1 MLFSSVEFLFVFLPF
16 TVAVYFLCPKKLKNV
31 WLLAASLLFYG
42 FGEPV
47 YLFLM
52 LLTIA
57 VDYTLGLLIER
68 SKRRKRLLLVLGIIF
83 NISLLAF
90 FKYFDMLIG
99 VLGASPLG
107 LALPIGISFYIFQA
121 TSYIIDVYRKEV
133 SASHSLINFGTYV
146 SLFPQLIAGPIV
158 KYRDIDKE
166 LTKREH
172 RLSDISKGIS
182 LFCVGLAKKALL
194 ANPAGEL
201 YEDLIFSRTD
211 PASLWLGLV
220 LFAFQIYYDFSGY
233 SDMAVGLGGIFGF
246 SFPRNFNYPY
256 VSKSITEFWR
266 RWHMTLSS
274 WFREY
279 VYIPLGGNRH
289 GKTRTFINL
298 FAVWSLTG
306 LWHGASWNFLIWGIY
321 FFILLVIE
329 KSFLLKRLEK
339 VPKAVGHIYALF
351 FILLGWLIFS
361 ADGGA
366 GEFILLSKNL
376 FGFGGSAFFGSPFA
390 YDLLRNLPFLVLM
403 TLGATPLPKRIAE
416 RFSMK
421 TPRVFSAA
429 RNILCLASI
438 ILSTAYIVSAD
449 YNPFLY
455 FRF

>member
-68 SKRRKRLLLVLGIIF
+68 SKRRKRLLLVLGIIS

-172 RLSDISKGIS
+172 RLSDISMGIS

-339 VPKAVGHIYALF
+339 APKAVGHIYALF

-361 ADGGA
+361 ADRGA

-376 FGFGGSAFFGSPFA
+376 FGFGGSAFFGSSFA
-390 YDLLRNLPFLVLM
+390 YDLLRNFPFLILM
-403 TLGATPLPKRIAE
+403 TLGATPLPKRTAE
-416 RFSMK
+416 RFSTK
-421 TPRVFSAA
+421 TPRVFSAV

>member
-1 MLFSSVEFLFVFLPF
+1 MLFSSVEFLFIFLPI
-16 TVAVYFLCPKKLKNV
+16 TVAIYFLCPLKLRNL
-31 WLLAASLLFYG
+31 WLFAASLLFYG
-42 FGEPV
+42 FGEPI

-52 LLTIA
+52 LLTITA
-57 VDYTLGLLIER
+57 DYFFGLLIE
-68 SKRRKRLLLVLGIIF
+68 KTKARKSLWLTLGIIF

-99 VLGASPLG
+99 ILGLSPLG
-107 LALPIGISFYIFQA
+107 ITLPIGISFYIFQA

-133 SASHSLINFGTYV
+133 EASRSFVNFGTYV

-166 LTKREH
+166 LTKRAH
-172 RLSDISKGIS
+172 RVSDVAKGIS
-182 LFCVGLAKKALL
+182 VFCVGLAKKALL

-201 YEDLIFSRTD
+201 YESIIDSKTD
-211 PASLWLGLV
+211 PASLWLGLI

-233 SDMAVGLGGIFGF
+233 SDMAIGLGKIFGF
-246 SFPRNFNYPY
+246 SFPKNFDYPY

-279 VYIPLGGNRH
+279 VYIPLGGNRR
-289 GKTRTFINL
+289 GRLRTYTNL

-321 FFILLVIE
+321 FFVLLVIE
-329 KSFLLKRLEK
+329 KAFLLKRLEK
-339 VPKAVGHIYALF
+339 APRWIGHIYALF

-361 ADGGA
+361 AENGI
-366 GEFILLSKNL
+366 GEILTLSKSL
-376 FGFGGSAFFGSPFA
+376 FGMNGSPFFGTSFA
-390 YDLLRNLPFLVLM
+390 YDLVRNLPFILVM
-403 TLGATPLPKRIAE
+403 TVGATPLPKRIAE
-416 RFSMK
+416 RFSLK
-421 TPRVFSAA
+421 TPRISLTA

>member
-1 MLFSSVEFLFVFLPF
+1 MLFSSVEFIFIFLPF
-16 TVAVYFLCPKKLKNV
+16 TVAIYFIFPLKQRNL
-31 WLLAASLLFYG
+31 WLFAASLLFYG
-42 FGEPV
+42 FGEPI

-52 LLTIA
+52 LLTITA
-57 VDYTLGLLIER
+57 DYFFGLLIEK
-68 SKRRKRLLLVLGIIF
+68 SKVRKRLWLTVGIIF

-90 FKYFDMLIG
+90 FKYFDMLMGIFG
-99 VLGASPLG
+99 FSSLGIS
-107 LALPIGISFYIFQA
+107 LPIGISFYIFQA

-133 SASHSLINFGTYV
+133 EASHSLINFGAYV

-166 LTKREH
+166 LTERHH
-172 RLSDISKGIS
+172 RISDIAKGIS

-201 YEDLIFSRTD
+201 YESIIESKTD
-211 PASLWLGLV
+211 PASLWLGLI

-233 SDMAVGLGGIFGF
+233 SDMAIGLGKVFGF
-246 SFPRNFNYPY
+246 TFPKNFDYPY

-279 VYIPLGGNRH
+279 VYIPLGGNRR
-289 GKTRTFINL
+289 GKLRTYINL

-321 FFILLVIE
+321 FFVLLVIE
-329 KSFLLKRLEK
+329 KAFLLKLLEK
-339 VPKAVGHIYALF
+339 APKAIGHIYALF

-361 ADGGA
+361 ADGGV
-366 GEFILLSKNL
+366 GEILTLSKNL
-376 FGFGGSAFFGSPFA
+376 FGMSGSPVFGNAFA
-390 YDLLRNLPFLVLM
+390 YDLTRNLPFIAIM
-403 TLGATPLPKRIAE
+403 AIGATPLPKRIAE
-416 RFSMK
+416 RFSQK
-421 TPRVFSAA
+421 TPRVSLAA